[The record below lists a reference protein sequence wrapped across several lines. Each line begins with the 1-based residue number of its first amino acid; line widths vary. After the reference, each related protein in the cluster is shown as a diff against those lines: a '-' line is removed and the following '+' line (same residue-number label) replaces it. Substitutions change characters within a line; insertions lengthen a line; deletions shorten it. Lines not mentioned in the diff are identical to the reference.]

1 MGEQIS
7 KLGKVGNG
15 FSTFKLKNALLKNDA
30 GDWGSEPDNNAIGVI
45 RSTNFS
51 NDGKLDLSDVAYR
64 TLKPNKRIEKIL
76 YAGDILIER
85 SGGSDSQP
93 VGRVGLI
100 TNEIAKT
107 DWAFANFIQR
117 ISLDT
122 EIKPTYLYYCLQ
134 QMYEMG
140 ITASMQYQTTGI
152 RNLDWKLYTKTIL
165 PKPPKPEQTA
175 IATLL
180 SKVDEAITAT
190 QNSIKAAEKLK
201 KALMQNL
208 LTGKLKPDGSWR
220 TEDEFYEDE
229 KFGKVPLGWEVA
241 RVKDYGFVQT
251 GKTPPTAEPNVFS
264 ETENETRFPFI
275 TPGDLGVS
283 KYISVSERY
292 VTEKG
297 IGYSFKVP
305 VNSVCVVCIGSTI
318 GKIGITKIESC
329 TNQQINTLIVND
341 NNSGDFFYY
350 MMEYRKPHFKEIAG
364 INATPQIN
372 KSGFEK
378 YKLLRPTSKVEQ
390 EEIVLKIK
398 STDEEFVAKQTKI
411 QTLQSL
417 KKSLMQNLLTGK
429 VRLPQEFIAQFENA
443 VAEPSPIE
451 TEN

>member
-1 MGEQIS
+1 MAWKKEKFKTLIEHKSGYTWSKEQET
-7 KLGKVGNG
+7 KFPEAKTVRVLTV
-15 FSTFKLKNALLKNDA
+15 
-30 GDWGSEPDNNAIGVI
+30 
-45 RSTNFS
+45 TNVQ
-51 NDGKLDLSDVAYR
+51 KELDLSSELYLKDVSEADKVKKAVSKDWSIAVSSNGNRSRIGNAVYIKEDSEYLFASFL
-64 TLKPNKRIEKIL
+64 TAFKPKEES
-76 YAGDILIER
+76 DILPDYFFRWLTSHNIQER
-85 SGGSDSQP
+85 
-93 VGRVGLI
+93 
-100 TNEIAKT
+100 
-107 DWAFANFIQR
+107 
-117 ISLDT
+117 
-122 EIKPTYLYYCLQ
+122 
-134 QMYEMG
+134 
-140 ITASMQYQTTGI
+140 ITAVSEGTTGLG
-152 RNLDWKLYTKTIL
+152 NLDIRFLRNMDIDY
-165 PKPPKPEQTA
+165 PENPAEQTA

-180 SKVDEAITAT
+180 SKVDEAIVTT

-220 TEDEFYEDE
+220 SEDEFYEDE

-305 VNSVCVVCIGSTI
+305 ANSVCVVCIGSTI
-318 GKIGITKIESC
+318 GKIGITKIEAC
-329 TNQQINTLIVND
+329 TNQQINTLVAND

-390 EEIVLKIK
+390 EEIASKIGAI
-398 STDEEFVAKQTKI
+398 DEDAESKQTKI
-411 QTLQSL
+411 RTLQRL

-429 VRLPQEFIAQFENA
+429 LRLPQEFIAQFKE
-443 VAEPSPIE
+443 IE
-451 TEN
+451 ETIKS

>member
-1 MGEQIS
+1 MQKRLKNICKLYYGKNLPEKEFQNGDYPVCGANGIIGYHNQFTHTNEMLLVSCRGENSGVIHISPPYSFITNNSIICEFETDDVDTKFLYFFLKSQKREKLTSGSAQPQITTFD
-7 KLGKVGNG
+7 LGR
-15 FSTFKLKNALLKNDA
+15 FKL
-30 GDWGSEPDNNAIGVI
+30 PD
-45 RSTNFS
+45 F
-51 NDGKLDLSDVAYR
+51 
-64 TLKPNKRIEKIL
+64 
-76 YAGDILIER
+76 
-85 SGGSDSQP
+85 
-93 VGRVGLI
+93 
-100 TNEIAKT
+100 
-107 DWAFANFIQR
+107 
-117 ISLDT
+117 
-122 EIKPTYLYYCLQ
+122 
-134 QMYEMG
+134 
-140 ITASMQYQTTGI
+140 
-152 RNLDWKLYTKTIL
+152 
-165 PKPPKPEQTA
+165 PPKPEQTA

-180 SKVDEAITAT
+180 SKVDEAIAVT

-220 TEDEFYEDE
+220 SEDEFYEDE
-229 KFGKVPLGWEVA
+229 KFGKVPKGWEVA

-297 IGYSFKVP
+297 IRHSFKVP
-305 VNSVCVVCIGSTI
+305 SNSVCVVCIGSTI
-318 GKIGITKIESC
+318 GKIGITKIDSC
-329 TNQQINTLIVND
+329 TNQQINTLIAND
-341 NNSGDFFYY
+341 NNSGEFFYY

-398 STDEEFVAKQTKI
+398 STDEEFMTKQTKI
-411 QTLQSL
+411 QTLQRL
-417 KKSLMQNLLTGK
+417 KKSLMQNLLAGK
-429 VRLPQEFIAQFENA
+429 VRLPKAFIAQFEA
-443 VAEPSPIE
+443 VEEINN
-451 TEN
+451 TIKTI

>member
-1 MGEQIS
+1 MAWKKEKFKTLIEHKSGYTWSKEQET
-7 KLGKVGNG
+7 K
-15 FSTFKLKNALLKNDA
+15 FP
-30 GDWGSEPDNNAIGVI
+30 EPKTV
-45 RSTNFS
+45 RVLTVTNVQ
-51 NDGKLDLSDVAYR
+51 KELDLSSELYLKDVSEVDKVKKAVSKDWSIAVSSNGNRSRIGNAVYIQEDSEYLFASFL
-64 TLKPNKRIEKIL
+64 TAFKPKEDS
-76 YAGDILIER
+76 DILPDYFFRWLTSHNIQER
-85 SGGSDSQP
+85 ITAVSEGTT
-93 VGRVGLI
+93 GLG
-100 TNEIAKT
+100 N
-107 DWAFANFIQR
+107 
-117 ISLDT
+117 LDIRFLRNT
-122 EIKPTYLYYCLQ
+122 EIEYP
-134 QMYEMG
+134 ENP
-140 ITASMQYQTTGI
+140 A
-152 RNLDWKLYTKTIL
+152 
-165 PKPPKPEQTA
+165 EQTA

-180 SKVDEAITAT
+180 SKVDEAIAAT

-220 TEDEFYEDE
+220 TDDEFYEDE

-264 ETENETRFPFI
+264 ETENEIRFPFI

-329 TNQQINTLIVND
+329 TNQQINTLIAND
-341 NNSGDFFYY
+341 NNSGEFFYY

-378 YKLLRPTSKVEQ
+378 YKLLQPTSKVEQ

-411 QTLQSL
+411 QTLQRL

-429 VRLPQEFIAQFENA
+429 VRLPQAFIAQFEKE

>member
-1 MGEQIS
+1 MAWKKEKFKTLIEHKSGYTWSKEQET
-7 KLGKVGNG
+7 K
-15 FSTFKLKNALLKNDA
+15 FP
-30 GDWGSEPDNNAIGVI
+30 EPKTV
-45 RSTNFS
+45 RVLTVTNVQ
-51 NDGKLDLSDVAYR
+51 KELDLSSELYLKDVSEVDKVKKAVSKDWSIAVSSNGNRSRIGNAVYIQEDSEYLFASFL
-64 TLKPNKRIEKIL
+64 TAFKPKEDS
-76 YAGDILIER
+76 DILPDYFFRWLTSHNIQER
-85 SGGSDSQP
+85 ITAVSEGTT
-93 VGRVGLI
+93 GLG
-100 TNEIAKT
+100 N
-107 DWAFANFIQR
+107 
-117 ISLDT
+117 LDIRFLRNT
-122 EIKPTYLYYCLQ
+122 EIEYP
-134 QMYEMG
+134 ENP
-140 ITASMQYQTTGI
+140 A
-152 RNLDWKLYTKTIL
+152 
-165 PKPPKPEQTA
+165 EQTA

-180 SKVDEAITAT
+180 SKVDETIAAT

-220 TEDEFYEDE
+220 TDDEFYEDE

-264 ETENETRFPFI
+264 ETENEIRFPFI

-329 TNQQINTLIVND
+329 TNQQINTLIAND
-341 NNSGDFFYY
+341 NNSGEFFYY

-378 YKLLRPTSKVEQ
+378 YKLLQPTSKVEQ

-411 QTLQSL
+411 QTLQRL

-429 VRLPQEFIAQFENA
+429 VRLPQAFIAQFEKE